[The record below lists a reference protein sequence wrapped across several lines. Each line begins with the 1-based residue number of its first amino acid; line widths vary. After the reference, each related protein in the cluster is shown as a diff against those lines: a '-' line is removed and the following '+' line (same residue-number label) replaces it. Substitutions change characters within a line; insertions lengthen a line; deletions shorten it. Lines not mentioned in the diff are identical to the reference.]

1 MILLLGNGIVGT
13 AFAYEVVFVVGSD
26 GWADGNGALGELF
39 KKCSFGLCAIYSL
52 KVTFYIEVNMSV
64 DYMTQSKFVYI

>member
-1 MILLLGNGIVGT
+1 MEHLGS
-13 AFAYEVVFVVGSD
+13 Y
-26 GWADGNGALGELF
+26 L

-64 DYMTQSKFVYI
+64 D